1 MEQAH
6 HGAGGAGPK
15 QRSDEIGTALLT
27 LLFGFIVIYGSYLV
41 GVGWGSDGPE
51 AGFFP
56 FYVGLIIVGCSLIN
70 LVMAMRE
77 HGDGLF
83 AEWGQLGQV
92 LRVLIPATIY
102 VALVPFLGIYL
113 PSVVLIVV
121 FMTWLGKYGLPL
133 SLAVGLG
140 VPAFFYITLER
151 WFLIPLP
158 KGPVEAMF
166 GLS

>member
-6 HGAGGAGPK
+6 GAGGTGPK
-15 QRSDEIGTALLT
+15 QRAVEIGTALLT
-27 LLFGFIVIYGSYLV
+27 LLFGLIVIYGSYLV
-41 GVGWGSDGPE
+41 GVGWGSDGPQ

-70 LVMAMRE
+70 VVSGLRE
-77 HGDGLF
+77 DENELF

-102 VALVPFLGIYL
+102 VLLVPFLGIYL
-113 PSVVLIVV
+113 PSVILIVV

-133 SLAVGLG
+133 SLAVGFG

-158 KGPVEAMF
+158 KGPIEAML
-166 GLS
+166 GL